1 MCNFQEILEMQFDHN
16 LRFKNEI
23 NKIPA
28 NELRSQ
34 PLGRDKAGHAYWF
47 HSDENCQ
54 VRIYKEDL
62 DDETWK
68 LIAK

>member
-1 MCNFQEILEMQFDHN
+1 MK
-16 LRFKNEI
+16 FKNEI
-23 NKIPA
+23 NKQSA

-34 PLGRDKAGHAYWF
+34 PLGRDKSGHAYWF
-47 HSDENCQ
+47 HSDDNYQ
-54 VRIYKEDL
+54 IRIYKEDL